1 MRVTVAHHWRVSYSS
16 CVSRWLLPI
25 WVVIEFFAGLAVV
38 LLCLFTPLAQT
49 ILARSARGN
58 RPVLLVHGFGTLS
71 GSMFVVGWH
80 LARAGFRPIAVGY
93 NWLRPPEHAARR
105 VAGRAAEL
113 AAASKVA
120 KVDVV
125 AHSMGGLVARAAR
138 ALPGGT
144 AIGRIVTLGTPHR
157 GEWWSRMPI
166 GPMRAAMRPGSFGPG
181 EDRDLAITSR
191 ADHVIRWSRATL
203 DPPSTTLIFDGAGHA
218 GLLLDPRAH
227 RAAIAHL
234 LLA

>member
-1 MRVTVAHHWRVSYSS
+1 MSYSS
-16 CVSRWLLPI
+16 HVSRWLIPV
-25 WVVIEFFAGLAVV
+25 WVAIELLAGLAVV
-38 LLCLFTPLAQT
+38 LLCLLTPFANALFAG
-49 ILARSARGN
+49 LARGA
-58 RPVLLVHGFGTLS
+58 RPVLLVHGFGTFS
-71 GSMFVVGWH
+71 GSMLVIGWR
-80 LARAGFRPIAVGY
+80 LARAGFRPVAVGY
-93 NWLRPPEHAARR
+93 FWLRPPEHAAARI
-105 VAGRAAEL
+105 AERAAKL
-113 AAASKVA
+113 AAETGAA
-120 KVDVV
+120 KIDVV

-138 ALPGGT
+138 ALPGGM

-166 GPMRAAMRPGSFGPG
+166 GPMRAALRPGVFGAG

-218 GLLLDPRAH
+218 GLLLDSRAH

-234 LLA
+234 LQP